1 MWEIFE
7 NYNPFSIEPQLLTI
21 SFVFVVLSIC
31 FLVYHLRLKK
41 IKVNE
46 APTGYVLIIQIYVE
60 YVRNLVVEILG
71 KRFEK
76 ITPYFIFLLS
86 YLGLS
91 NMTGI
96 IGLENPT
103 SSLTVTLT
111 LGLVMFIGTFAVG
124 FRFQKLSY
132 LTRYTFNI
140 KSKKTG
146 KHYGVFPNPLE
157 FSAMISPL
165 ISISF
170 RLWGNMFAG
179 SIVIG
184 LWFFATGMLF
194 NTIPYVGVLNILGGL
209 TAPPLHAY
217 FDFLSGAIQA
227 LVFTLL
233 TMIYWTVAKDHG
245 NYEIKNN

>member
-1 MWEIFE
+1 MISD
-7 NYNPFSIEPQLLTI
+7 YNPFELVPQIVTIPFVLLVLTI
-21 SFVFVVLSIC
+21 FMVVYY
-31 FLVYHLRLKK
+31 VKLKK

-46 APTGYVLIIQIYVE
+46 APYGYVLLVQIYVE

-76 ITPYFIFLLS
+76 ITPYFIFLLT

-91 NMTGI
+91 NITGI

-103 SSLTVTLT
+103 ASLTVTLT
-111 LGLVMFIGTFAVG
+111 LGLVMFIGIFAIG
-124 FRFQKLSY
+124 FRYQKLSY

-146 KHYGVFPNPLE
+146 KHYGIFINPLE
-157 FSAMISPL
+157 LVGMVSPL

-179 SIVIG
+179 SMVIG
-184 LWFFATGMLF
+184 LWFYVTGMLF
-194 NTIPYVGVLNILGGL
+194 SNIPYVGVLNLLGGL

-217 FDFLSGAIQA
+217 FDFLSGTIQA
-227 LVFTLL
+227 LVFTML
-233 TMIYWTVAKDHG
+233 TMIY
-245 NYEIKNN
+245 

>member
-1 MWEIFE
+1 M
-7 NYNPFSIEPQLLTI
+7 
-21 SFVFVVLSIC
+21 FVG
-31 FLVYHLRLKK
+31 
-41 IKVNE
+41 N
-46 APTGYVLIIQIYVE
+46 
-60 YVRNLVVEILG
+60 
-71 KRFEK
+71 
-76 ITPYFIFLLS
+76 
-86 YLGLS
+86 
-91 NMTGI
+91 
-96 IGLENPT
+96 
-103 SSLTVTLT
+103 
-111 LGLVMFIGTFAVG
+111 FAIG
-124 FRFQKLSY
+124 FRCQKWSY

-146 KHYGVFPNPLE
+146 KHYGIFLNPLE
-157 FSAMISPL
+157 ATSMISPL

-184 LWFFATGMLF
+184 LWFYATGMIF
-194 NTIPYVGVLNILGGL
+194 YQIPYIGVLNLLGGL

-217 FDFLSGAIQA
+217 FDFLAGTIQA